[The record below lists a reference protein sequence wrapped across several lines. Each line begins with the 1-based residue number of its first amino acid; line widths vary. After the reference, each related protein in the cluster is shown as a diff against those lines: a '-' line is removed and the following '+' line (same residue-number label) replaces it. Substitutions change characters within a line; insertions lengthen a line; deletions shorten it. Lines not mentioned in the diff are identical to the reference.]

1 MKNQLK
7 RGFTLIELLVV
18 IVIIGLLMV
27 IGLGLNWNSLEQ
39 IKAKS
44 TTESFA
50 GFFDS
55 VFLQVNSSNYQGQ
68 TAYTWIQISLSGG
81 ASELSYHYL
90 GEGSEIQNQ
99 SWTFAGDFEI
109 THLTGG
115 ANSISTATVVYQPFS
130 LHCQINDGK
139 DSTLLFSVRPKG
151 RVEAC
156 FRLESSYCKLQS
168 MVCQ

>member
-55 VFLQVNSSNYQGQ
+55 VFLQINSSNYQGQ
-68 TAYTWIQISLSGG
+68 NAYT
-81 ASELSYHYL
+81 
-90 GEGSEIQNQ
+90 
-99 SWTFAGDFEI
+99 
-109 THLTGG
+109 
-115 ANSISTATVVYQPFS
+115 
-130 LHCQINDGK
+130 
-139 DSTLLFSVRPKG
+139 
-151 RVEAC
+151 
-156 FRLESSYCKLQS
+156 
-168 MVCQ
+168 